1 MMMVLHR
8 SEKCAIFVANR
19 KILKFTTAE
28 SLVAIVA
35 LPTFSRRAVQRVTLV
50 RNIYWS
56 QHDNVLRMHHHGPR
70 IGRLAFLGALQRA
83 NVDVISALYNPNMSP
98 PARNCAHYVIK
109 HTPTMVVTNTVVVM
123 PHCGATLASVLP
135 LHVKMQHRVTLAL
148 VAHCI
153 SALVDNAIPYVN
165 LNIHPN
171 KIVID
176 NDTVTIVGTDNL
188 QPLSDVDVTHWG
200 PLGVV
205 DLKSNACAT
214 MLALICMAAATY
226 AGPRP
231 STVAAMTSAFAH
243 AQRATVEDVRRV
255 APHSCRSIA
264 AALSPTMT
272 IEKALVCLRS
282 QACHNP

>member
-1 MMMVLHR
+1 
-8 SEKCAIFVANR
+8 
-19 KILKFTTAE
+19 
-28 SLVAIVA
+28 
-35 LPTFSRRAVQRVTLV
+35 
-50 RNIYWS
+50 
-56 QHDNVLRMHHHGPR
+56 MHHHGPR
-70 IGRLAFLGALQRA
+70 IGRLALLGVLQRA

-98 PARNCAHYVIK
+98 PARNCARYVIK
-109 HTPTMVVTNTVVVM
+109 HTPTMVVANNVVVM

-135 LHVKMQHRVTLAL
+135 LHVKLQRRVTLAL
-148 VAHCI
+148 VTHCI

-171 KIVID
+171 NIVID

-188 QPLSDVDVTHWG
+188 QPLSAVEVAHWG
-200 PLGVV
+200 PLGVA

-214 MLALICMAAATY
+214 MLALICMTAATY

-231 STVAAMTSAFAH
+231 STVAAMTSVFAH

-272 IEKALVCLRS
+272 MLKALACLRS